1 MRPPHPEHTT
11 SSVRLLTEDRETE
24 NADCVQEG
32 RGPLT
37 TCGHRQRAKV
47 KDAIFSTSL
56 QTQVSPRQ
64 KAQGYRHQACSDS
77 LLLAQQK
84 SASWELSAA
93 WGEAAELPCA
103 EESSRLPTH
112 LLLVSS

>member
-1 MRPPHPEHTT
+1 M
-11 SSVRLLTEDRETE
+11 
-24 NADCVQEG
+24 
-32 RGPLT
+32 
-37 TCGHRQRAKV
+37 